1 MPRHSKPRHGSL
13 QFYPRKRA
21 NKILPR
27 VNWDSIPKEEKGLKG
42 FIGYKVGMKSAY
54 VLDSTQHSLT
64 KGKKIIIP
72 ITIIECPVIK
82 ILSIRFYK
90 HGIVVKEIL
99 NDNLDKELKRKLTLP
114 KQAEAKKKLES
125 FKEDYEDIRIIAYSQ
140 VKKTGIK
147 KSPDIAEI
155 GLSGS
160 KEDKLQFVKDNLSR
174 EISIKEVFKTEVVDV
189 RGVTKGKGFQGQ
201 VKRFGLCLKAH
212 KSEKGVRT
220 LGTGGAWHPARVTF
234 REPRAGQ
241 MGFFTRAVYNS
252 KIVDIS
258 SINEKDI
265 NPKEGFK
272 HFGKIKT
279 DYILVFGSVQG
290 ANKRQ
295 LLITNPLR
303 PDEKQSRKNYE
314 LIEIR

>member
-1 MPRHSKPRHGSL
+1 MPRHSRPRHGSL

-27 VNWDSIPKEEKGLKG
+27 INWGSIPREGKGLKG

-54 VLDSTQHSLT
+54 VLDNTQHSFT
-64 KGKKIIIP
+64 KGKKIVIP
-72 ITIIECPVIK
+72 ITIIECPSIR

-90 HGIVVKEIL
+90 NGIVVKEIL
-99 NDNLDKELKRKLTLP
+99 NENLDKELKRKLTLP
-114 KQAEAKKKLES
+114 KQAEAKKKLENL
-125 FKEDYEDIRIIAYSQ
+125 KEDYEDIRIIVYSQ

-160 KEDKLQFVKDNLSR
+160 KEEKLQFVKDNLNK
-174 EISIKEVFKTEVVDV
+174 EISIKEVFKTGVVDF
-189 RGVTKGKGFQGQ
+189 RGVTKGKGLQGQ
-201 VKRFGLCLKAH
+201 VKRFGLNLKAH

-220 LGTGGAWHPARVTF
+220 LGTGGAWHPCRVTF
-234 REPRAGQ
+234 RDPRAGQ
-241 MGFFTRAVYNS
+241 MGFFTRAIYNN
-252 KIVDIS
+252 KIIDVS
-258 SINEKDI
+258 SITEKDI

-272 HFGKIKT
+272 HFGRIKT
-279 DYILVFGSVQG
+279 DYMLVFGSIQG

-295 LLITNPLR
+295 LLITDPLR
-303 PDEKQSRKNYE
+303 LDEKQSKKSYE
-314 LIEIR
+314 LIELR

>member
-1 MPRHSKPRHGSL
+1 MSKNSQPRHGSL

-27 VNWDSIPKEEKGLKG
+27 VNWDSILKEEKGLKG

-54 VLDSTQHSLT
+54 VLDNTQYSFT

-90 HGIVVKEIL
+90 NGIVAKEIL
-99 NDNLDKELKRKLTLP
+99 NDNLDKELKKKLKLP
-114 KQAEAKKKLES
+114 KQAEAKKKLEN
-125 FKEDYEDIRIIAYSQ
+125 FKGDYEDVRIIAYSQ
-140 VKKTGIK
+140 VKKTNIK

-155 GLSGS
+155 GISGS
-160 KEDKLQFVKDNLSR
+160 KEEKLQFVKDNLSK
-174 EISIKEVFKTEVVDV
+174 EISIKEVFKTGVVDV

-201 VKRFGLCLKAH
+201 VKRFGLSLKAH

-220 LGTGGAWHPARVTF
+220 LGTGGTWHPARVTF

-241 MGFFTRAVYNS
+241 MGFFTRAVYNN
-252 KIVDIS
+252 KIIDIH

-279 DYILVFGSVQG
+279 DYIIVFGSVQG

-303 PDEKQSRKNYE
+303 PDKKQSRKNYE